1 MEPCAGVVLQNDE
14 VEVHLTVLVKEAST
28 RVKQVGSDKM
38 PELNIGLKLLRIW
51 DGIFSFSKGSFSFL
65 CLEGRFPSACR
76 SI

>member
-38 PELNIGLKLLRIW
+38 PELI
-51 DGIFSFSKGSFSFL
+51 
-65 CLEGRFPSACR
+65 
-76 SI
+76 